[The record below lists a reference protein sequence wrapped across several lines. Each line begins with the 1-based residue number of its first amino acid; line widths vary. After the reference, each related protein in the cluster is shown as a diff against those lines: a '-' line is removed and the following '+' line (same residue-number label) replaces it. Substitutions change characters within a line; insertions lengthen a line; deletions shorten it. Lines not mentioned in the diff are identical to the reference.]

1 MSDTRGRVWPASV
14 RWPSSHQARD
24 PLWCGAGLDE
34 ANTGEGLGV
43 RSLLLQGRGEGEQ
56 GRAVRGNNKGGGAPK
71 RETRGRE

>member
-34 ANTGEGLGV
+34 ASTGEGLGV
-43 RSLLLQGRGEGEQ
+43 ALALAIGKRRRGAGS
-56 GRAVRGNNKGGGAPK
+56 GGK
-71 RETRGRE
+71 RE